1 MDTTVKKLK
10 KEKELVLIIGRMNP
24 PTSGHIKLIKQMM
37 IYALTN
43 KVSQVN
49 IILSSTSNDPKNPLP
64 CYLKKQIL
72 EGTYCENT
80 DGYSSSQSSILT
92 NIKNNI
98 LDEVYIYPNVDEKD
112 VRSLKV
118 NIICGDDPTIT
129 KYTNN
134 PITNSL
140 VHLLQDYNQD
150 YIQKISIFIGDDR
163 KGSYSWITNLIKLFN
178 TTTHHKITKTSN
190 SSRVS
195 NRSSTKS
202 NRSSLSKTSN
212 SYNKSYNKPRKLE
225 YNEVAFVRADDGMS
239 ATKIRGFVQTDNW
252 DSFYTSYKNTGLTD
266 SCIRKLYDDLSDL
279 LSKQPLK
286 STIGKKRKDTTKH
299 TEEIRETIRET
310 KNKQN
315 TTRTNRRKTE
325 IVGGKKDGWEF
336 FSFFN
341 DMFTIF
347 A

>member
-1 MDTTVKKLK
+1 MDISLHKIK
-10 KEKELVLIIGRMNP
+10 KEKEIVLTIGRMNP

-37 IYALTN
+37 VYALKN

-64 CYLKKQIL
+64 CYLKKQII

-80 DGYSSSQSSILT
+80 DGYSSTHSSILT

-129 KYTNN
+129 KHTNN

-140 VHLLQDYNQD
+140 VHLLKDYNQD
-150 YIQKISIFIGDDR
+150 YIQKVSIFIGDDR
-163 KGSYSWITNLIKLFN
+163 KGSYNWITNLINPSN
-178 TTTHHKITKTSN
+178 TSTPYKN
-190 SSRVS
+190 SSRVSNRSS

-212 SYNKSYNKPRKLE
+212 SYNKSYNKPHKLE

-239 ATKIRGFVQTDNW
+239 ATKIRGFVQTEDW
-252 DSFYTSYKNTGLTD
+252 DSFYESYKNTGLND

-279 LSKQPLK
+279 LSKQISK
-286 STIGKKRKDTTKH
+286 STVGKKGKNKTKH
-299 TEEIRETIRET
+299 TEEIRETI
-310 KNKQN
+310 NKQN
-315 TTRTNRRKTE
+315 TTITKRRRTNV
-325 IVGGKKDGWEF
+325 VGGEKNDLCI

-341 DMFTIF
+341 DLFTIF

>member
-1 MDTTVKKLK
+1 MDKSTKKLK
-10 KEKELVLIIGRMNP
+10 KEKELVLTIGRMNP

-37 IYALTN
+37 VYALKN

-80 DGYSSSQSSILT
+80 DGYYSTQSSILT

-98 LDEVYIYPNVDEKD
+98 LDEVYIYPNVNEKD
-112 VRSLKV
+112 VRLLIV

-129 KYTNN
+129 KHTNN

-150 YIQKISIFIGDDR
+150 YIQKVSIFIGDDR
-163 KGSYSWITNLIKLFN
+163 KGSYNWITNLIKPSN
-178 TTTHHKITKTSN
+178 ISTPNKITKTSN

-195 NRSSTKS
+195 NRSSNRSLTKS

-212 SYNKSYNKPRKLE
+212 SYNKSYNKPHKIE

-239 ATKIRGFVQTDNW
+239 ATKIRGFVQTEDW
-252 DSFYTSYKNTGLTD
+252 DSFYESYKNTGLND

-279 LSKQPLK
+279 LSKQVSK
-286 STIGKKRKDTTKH
+286 STIGKKIKDTTKH
-299 TEEIRETIRET
+299 TEDIRETT
-310 KNKQN
+310 PKQT
-315 TTRTNRRKTE
+315 TTRTNRRRTN
-325 IVGGKKDGWEF
+325 IVGGEKNDLGI

-341 DMFTIF
+341 DLFTIF

>member
-1 MDTTVKKLK
+1 
-10 KEKELVLIIGRMNP
+10 
-24 PTSGHIKLIKQMM
+24 MM
-37 IYALTN
+37 VYALKN

-80 DGYSSSQSSILT
+80 DGYSSTQSSILT

-112 VRSLKV
+112 VRLLIV
-118 NIICGDDPTIT
+118 NIICGDDTTIT
-129 KYTNN
+129 KHTNN

-150 YIQKISIFIGDDR
+150 YIQKVSIFIGDDR
-163 KGSYSWITNLIKLFN
+163 KGSYNWITNLIKPSN
-178 TTTHHKITKTSN
+178 TSTPHKITKTSN

-195 NRSSTKS
+195 NRSSNRSSNISLTKS

-212 SYNKSYNKPRKLE
+212 SYNKSYNKPHKIE

-239 ATKIRGFVQTDNW
+239 ATKIRGFVQTEDW
-252 DSFYTSYKNTGLTD
+252 ESFYESYKNTGLND

-279 LSKQPLK
+279 LSKQNSK
-286 STIGKKRKDTTKH
+286 SKIGKKGKNTTKH
-299 TEEIRETIRET
+299 IETLREIRETSP
-310 KNKQN
+310 KQT
-315 TTRTNRRKTE
+315 TTRTNRRRTN
-325 IVGGKKDGWEF
+325 IVGGEKNDLGI

-341 DMFTIF
+341 DLFTIF